1 MNYTQEE
8 INSIL
13 DKYKSEDPE
22 WKEMSRLYTVEQIN
36 RLMDEGEAEDE
47 EMMLTHEQV
56 FAEFKRR
63 YTWLS

>member
-1 MNYTQEE
+1 MFR
-8 INSIL
+8 
-13 DKYKSEDPE
+13 P
-22 WKEMSRLYTVEQIN
+22 YTVEQIN
-36 RLMDEGEAEDE
+36 RSMDEGKAEDE